1 VNTMESQVL
10 SLSNLENELVRT
22 ARETHG
28 DVLDNAER
36 IISFF
41 NDAIILT
48 DRPKGWIF
56 MLYLSQ
62 LRANLSL
69 MVLSTIRKHDIQMLM
84 MARQMLEATSLACYA
99 LSQQEFA
106 MNNCSSNSV
115 KAVIQEMGS
124 WKNKRYE
131 WLDLEFPERSGNVKK
146 LKGKMNLHYEHAG
159 TFTAQ
164 NNLVVDDSGE
174 MLVAFFDERETG
186 FVSRRLR
193 LCASLALEALGLIAD
208 VVEKYPGAVML
219 TADFNQKYN
228 SFSNATDQV
237 LAS

>member
-1 VNTMESQVL
+1 MESQVL

-22 ARETHG
+22 ARATHG
-28 DVLDNAER
+28 DVLDNAEQ

-69 MVLSTIRKHDIQMLM
+69 MLLSTIRKHDIQMLM

-99 LSQQEFA
+99 LSQQEFD
-106 MNNCSSNSV
+106 MNNCSSKSLEV
-115 KAVIQEMGS
+115 VIQEMGT
-124 WKNKRYE
+124 WKNKKYK
-131 WLDLEFPERSGNVKK
+131 WLDLEFPIRSSNVKK
-146 LKGKMNLHYEHAG
+146 LKDKMNLHYEHAG

-164 NNLVVDDSGE
+164 NNLVVDDTGK
-174 MLVAFFDERETG
+174 MLMAFFDEREIE
-186 FVSRRLR
+186 FVPRRLR
-193 LCASLALEALGLIAD
+193 LCSSLALEAIGLIAD
-208 VVEKYPGAVML
+208 VVEKYPSAVRL
-219 TADFNQKYN
+219 APDFNKNYN
-228 SFSNATDQV
+228 LFSNSTDQ
-237 LAS
+237 LLPS